1 MKVRIKF
8 AKYGSMKYVGHLD
21 IMRYF
26 QKAIRRSGIPI
37 RYSEGFNPHQIMSFA
52 APLGVGITSQG
63 EYMDIE
69 LNDVLPSSQG
79 VERLKA
85 QMVEGMDVL
94 QFRYLPD
101 QAKNAM
107 SSVTAAGYQVRCRL
121 ASDHPYRLE
130 DLQQAKQRFFD
141 DATSIPVTKKT
152 KKGERE
158 LDLRP
163 LIYDFRIEEE
173 ADETIFF
180 LTLSTGS
187 VDNIKPQFVLD
198 TFFASMEGD
207 IDVSYHIHRIDLF
220 TTIEEKLVSLGDIG
234 YEQ

>member
-121 ASDHPYRLE
+121 SSDLPYRLE
-130 DLQQAKQRFFD
+130 DLQQEKQRFFD

-207 IDVSYHIHRIDLF
+207 IEVSYHIHRIDLF

>member
-121 ASDHPYRLE
+121 ASDLPYRLE

-207 IDVSYHIHRIDLF
+207 MDVSYHIHRIDLF